1 VVEGDCILGH
11 EAAGI
16 VLQCGEGVTNLQPG
30 MCRRFAGLLRFLYTQ
45 MLTFDLGDRVAVE
58 PGVPCG
64 SCFLCMDGRYNL
76 CEDVQ
81 FSGVYPYHGT
91 IQRYKN
97 HPAKWCHKLPPNVSY
112 AEGALLEPLSVVMH
126 GIQSAGLSLGRG
138 AVICGAGPIGLIALA
153 AARAS
158 GAHPLVITDLEPQR
172 LAFAKKFVPY
182 AVTYQVARSLTAE
195 ENAKEIRALFDFAN
209 VGEYGAPETVL
220 ECTGV
225 ESSVVTAAFT
235 ARRGG
240 TVMVIGVGREIM
252 NNLPF
257 MHLSLAE
264 VGRMSSYAERYLFCQ
279 KTNTSLIL
287 RLDRSQVH
295 QSLPRYVASRITMPG
310 WWNIGSQAAR

>member
-1 VVEGDCILGH
+1 MVEGDCILGH

-16 VLQCGEGVTNLQPG
+16 VLQCGEGVTNLRPG
-30 MCRRFAGLLRFLYTQ
+30 MSCRIVGIPHFVHFH
-45 MLTFDLGDRVAVE
+45 MLTFRLGDRVAVE

-64 SCFLCMDGRYNL
+64 ACFLCMDGRYNL

-172 LAFAKKFVPY
+172 LEFAKKFVPS
-182 AVTYQVARSLTAE
+182 AVTYKVDQSLTAE

-225 ESSVVTAAFT
+225 EASVVTAAYT

-264 VGRMSSYAERYLFCQ
+264 VRPKLSLLKQNFLCWVIVTNSPYRLTSSSSTATATHGQRDC
-279 KTNTSLIL
+279 S
-287 RLDRSQVH
+287 
-295 QSLPRYVASRITMPG
+295 A
-310 WWNIGSQAAR
+310 

>member
-1 VVEGDCILGH
+1 MSQVSSPVDS
-11 EAAGI
+11 
-16 VLQCGEGVTNLQPG
+16 
-30 MCRRFAGLLRFLYTQ
+30 LLNARYHL
-45 MLTFDLGDRVAVE
+45 LTCTAGDRVAVE

-81 FSGVYPYHGT
+81 FAGVYPYHGT
-91 IQRYKN
+91 IQRYKT
-97 HPAKWCHKLPPNVSY
+97 HPAKWCHKLPSSVSY

-126 GIQSAGLSLGRG
+126 GIKSAGLSLGRG

-158 GAHPLVITDLEPQR
+158 GAHPLVITDLEPKR
-172 LAFAKKFVPY
+172 LAFAKQFVPT
-182 AVTYQVARSLTAE
+182 AFTYQVDRNLDAQG
-195 ENAKEIRALFDFAN
+195 NAKRIRELFDFET

-225 ESSVVTAAFT
+225 ESSVVTAAYT

-240 TVMVIGVGREIM
+240 TVIVIGVGREIM

-264 VGRMSSYAERYLFCQ
+264 VC
-279 KTNTSLIL
+279 
-287 RLDRSQVH
+287 
-295 QSLPRYVASRITMPG
+295 
-310 WWNIGSQAAR
+310 